1 MHYLGKF
8 SSLLFILQE
17 LRGKKN
23 QAENVLKRN
32 VLCLAENRYLN
43 FNKKNSANLT
53 VIVMAY
59 NIESMCC

>member
-43 FNKKNSANLT
+43 FNKKKQCKSHGNCNGLQH
-53 VIVMAY
+53 
-59 NIESMCC
+59 